1 LVKVSYQYI
10 LLSYDTM
17 EIGVKLMGLLTI
29 ALPVLVLSI
38 SIIFD
43 YSQPTYAQTDT
54 TTGSAARDK
63 TTTAVTTVYNHHNNN
78 PNLQIT
84 SNKQTYK
91 PGVSVVITIKNNGKY
106 PLEFPDSL
114 LGLTIQNTKT
124 QQKAGVLGSQVM
136 SELKPNQ
143 SKTIQWDQKDTE
155 GKQVQPGT
163 YNAQTSLRASGNSS
177 SVPPIAANTSF
188 AIKGNPK

>member
-10 LLSYDTM
+10 LLSYDTK
-17 EIGVKLMGLLTI
+17 EIGVRLMGVLTI
-29 ALPVLVLSI
+29 ALPLLVLSI

-43 YSQPTYAQTDT
+43 YSQPTYGQTDT
-54 TTGSAARDK
+54 TTGSASRDK

-91 PGVSVVITIKNNGKY
+91 PGESVVITIKNNGKY

-124 QQKAGVLGSQVM
+124 QQKAGLLGSQVM

-143 SKTIQWDQKDTE
+143 SKTIQWDQKDID

-163 YNAQTSLRASGNSS
+163 YNAQTSLTASGNSS
-177 SVPPIAANTSF
+177 SVPPIAASTSF
-188 AIKGNPK
+188 AIK

>member
-1 LVKVSYQYI
+1 
-10 LLSYDTM
+10 M
-17 EIGVKLMGLLTI
+17 EIDVKLMGLLTI

-38 SIIFD
+38 SIIFN
-43 YSQPTYAQTDT
+43 YSHQTYGQTDT
-54 TTGSAARDK
+54 TTGTAARDK
-63 TTTAVTTVYNHHNNN
+63 TTTATTTVYNHYDNSNNN
-78 PNLQIT
+78 PDLQIT
-84 SNKQTYK
+84 SSKPTYK
-91 PGVSVVITIKNNGKY
+91 PGEAVGITIKNNGKY

-124 QQKAGVLGSQVM
+124 QQKAGLLGSQVM

-143 SKTIQWDQKDTE
+143 SKTIQWDQKDID

-163 YNAQTSLRASGNSS
+163 YNAQTSLGASSNSS
-177 SVPPIAANTSF
+177 SVRPVAASTSF

>member
-1 LVKVSYQYI
+1 
-10 LLSYDTM
+10 M
-17 EIGVKLMGLLTI
+17 EIGVRLMGVLTI

-43 YSQPTYAQTDT
+43 YSQPTYGQTDT

-63 TTTAVTTVYNHHNNN
+63 TTTAVTTVYDQHDNNN

-124 QQKAGVLGSQVM
+124 QQKAGLLGSQVM

-143 SKTIQWDQKDTE
+143 LKTIQWDQKDIE

-177 SVPPIAANTSF
+177 SVPSIATSTSF
-188 AIKGNPK
+188 AIK